1 MVLLSSL
8 VLSVGGLGALHP
20 TILESMDVSLLSWT
34 LSMLTWKIPP
44 LLHPP
49 LLLHPPPLDPLPLL
63 HPSLLDPPP
72 PHPLNVPTWLNNPP
86 GTKIG
91 SVMMSSIP
99 LNATMMVVI
108 VVSKGWR
115 IGMTSVLIANAWVWI
130 VARKSKRLGEMAK
143 GAMENGTMLDVSM
156 MEVIAV
162 SGQIAKSAKMNLL
175 FSKLQLN
182 NEHIDL

>member
-1 MVLLSSL
+1 MG
-8 VLSVGGLGALHP
+8 VLSVGVLGALHP
-20 TILESMDVSLLSWT
+20 TILEFMDVSLLSWT
-34 LSMLTWKIPP
+34 LSMPTWKIPP
-44 LLHPP
+44 LHHLP
-49 LLLHPPPLDPLPLL
+49 LLLHPPPLDPL
-63 HPSLLDPPP
+63 P

-91 SVMMSSIP
+91 SVMMNSIP

-143 GAMENGTMLDVSM
+143 GVMENGTMLDVSM
-156 MEVIAV
+156 MEGIAA
-162 SGQIAKSAKMNLL
+162 SGPIAKSAKMNLL

>member
-1 MVLLSSL
+1 M
-8 VLSVGGLGALHP
+8 G
-20 TILESMDVSLLSWT
+20 
-34 LSMLTWKIPP
+34 P

-49 LLLHPPPLDPLPLL
+49 
-63 HPSLLDPPP
+63 LLDPPP

-108 VVSKGWR
+108 VVSKGWI
-115 IGMTSVLIANAWVWI
+115 IGMTSVLIVNAWVWI

-143 GAMENGTMLDVSM
+143 GAMENVTMLDVSM
-156 MEVIAV
+156 MEGIAV
-162 SGQIAKSAKMNLL
+162 S
-175 FSKLQLN
+175 
-182 NEHIDL
+182 

>member
-1 MVLLSSL
+1 M
-8 VLSVGGLGALHP
+8 P
-20 TILESMDVSLLSWT
+20 
-34 LSMLTWKIPP
+34 TWKIPP

-63 HPSLLDPPP
+63 HPPLLDPPP

-91 SVMMSSIP
+91 SVM
-99 LNATMMVVI
+99 
-108 VVSKGWR
+108 
-115 IGMTSVLIANAWVWI
+115 IANAWVWI

-156 MEVIAV
+156 MEVIAA

-182 NEHIDL
+182 N

>member
-1 MVLLSSL
+1 MGDHWFVRKMVLLSSL
-8 VLSVGGLGALHP
+8 VLSVGVLGALHP
-20 TILESMDVSLLSWT
+20 TILEFIDVSLLSWT

-44 LLHPP
+44 LHHLP
-49 LLLHPPPLDPLPLL
+49 LLLHPPPLDPL
-63 HPSLLDPPP
+63 P

-115 IGMTSVLIANAWVWI
+115 I
-130 VARKSKRLGEMAK
+130 
-143 GAMENGTMLDVSM
+143 
-156 MEVIAV
+156 
-162 SGQIAKSAKMNLL
+162 
-175 FSKLQLN
+175 
-182 NEHIDL
+182 

>member
-1 MVLLSSL
+1 M
-8 VLSVGGLGALHP
+8 G
-20 TILESMDVSLLSWT
+20 
-34 LSMLTWKIPP
+34 
-44 LLHPP
+44 
-49 LLLHPPPLDPLPLL
+49 
-63 HPSLLDPPP
+63 

-115 IGMTSVLIANAWVWI
+115 IGMTSVPI

-156 MEVIAV
+156 MEGIAV
-162 SGQIAKSAKMNLL
+162 SGPIAKSAKMNLL

>member
-1 MVLLSSL
+1 M
-8 VLSVGGLGALHP
+8 P
-20 TILESMDVSLLSWT
+20 
-34 LSMLTWKIPP
+34 TWKIPP

-49 LLLHPPPLDPLPLL
+49 LLLHPPPLDTLPLI
-63 HPSLLDPPP
+63 
-72 PHPLNVPTWLNNPP
+72 NPP

-143 GAMENGTMLDVSM
+143 GVMENGTMLDVSM
-156 MEVIAV
+156 MEGIAA